1 MYFGRDG
8 RPRLFSQNGKP
19 YQHSRIRREEMTNR
33 KMMLAV
39 LTATVMLFGVGGS
52 AFVQAQPAIE
62 LSKIDKNQDG
72 KVSFKEYT
80 DAYIEG
86 FEKLD
91 ANGDEYLTK
100 EEIRGAV
107 QAGETIKDR
116 LRKRLEKPTE

>member
-1 MYFGRDG
+1 
-8 RPRLFSQNGKP
+8 
-19 YQHSRIRREEMTNR
+19 
-33 KMMLAV
+33 MMLAMV
-39 LTATVMLFGVGGS
+39 TSTVMMFGVGGS
-52 AFVQAQPAIE
+52 ALVQEQTAIE